1 MSNNQF
7 AIQYYDTSTNIFIKD
22 LRYSSIDDFKN
33 MLKTNNIEIYYI
45 LQKPYTLDLGVIDMP
60 MSYKDITNIFT
71 DSDLLPTIN
80 AKYYRTF
87 EKTVQNLQIN
97 EKSLKQEI
105 TDLNATVSALDTR
118 LKALETKTVE
128 EPTESEGTV

>member
-1 MSNNQF
+1 
-7 AIQYYDTSTNIFIKD
+7 
-22 LRYSSIDDFKN
+22 
-33 MLKTNNIEIYYI
+33 
-45 LQKPYTLDLGVIDMP
+45 MP

-80 AKYYRTF
+80 AKYYRVF
-87 EKTVQNLQIN
+87 DKTIQNAQIN
-97 EKSLKQEI
+97 EKTLKQEI